1 MFTKRCILFL
11 LLFSV
16 TAVFA
21 AAAENDDSNGSAP
34 VWSPG
39 IERTSTPQPQL
50 IGEDYKVLA
59 KSIND
64 WKKGFFTGNPTIAKT
79 STGRLLALYS
89 GDTRGFAS
97 LIKSDDNGCSWQ
109 RLNSLDVIPWPNLFV
124 AKSGIYVIYPTAIWK
139 SPNKDRSCM
148 EIIRS
153 TDDGKTWSEPT
164 EIECTRGLAVHTGN
178 AGVLVSRGRVACSF
192 EVAPTMCV
200 PVPQTKLAEP
210 AAFREDDFDEK
221 ATWLKVEDASAVA
234 RYTLVCLESGK
245 KKLHC
250 RVMDVDEKNSRFL
263 LRPENWGRHER
274 YKVSPVNSSG
284 PWIFRPGTTLEAA
297 AGTLGNKRDFWVM
310 AVDAPD
316 DEDVNLCDSE
326 LWRIS
331 NPVANPV
338 FAYSKAMH
346 DVFGMIFDYRD
357 ENGRPDDAGRWSGWL
372 EGTCIRLGHEGG
384 DGRILNLLR
393 MSQNVN
399 DSISGRVIF
408 DDSGDELIAEFERI
422 GFDEGLGVTHCY
434 AEYDVKSGLYWMA
447 SNVNRNSTRDISDI
461 KMKGGLATQERSNL
475 ALFYSRNA
483 ADWFMAGM
491 VAYSRGW
498 AHSYHY
504 PHFVISGDDLL
515 VIARSHVESPLTEK
529 TMNVDG
535 DTADNHDGN
544 AITLHRVPDF
554 RQLANS
560 DFIDYAEY

>member
-1 MFTKRCILFL
+1 MFTKRDFLFL
-11 LLFSV
+11 LLFCLA
-16 TAVFA
+16 AVFA
-21 AAAENDDSNGSAP
+21 ADVDNSTGKAP

-39 IERTSTPQPQL
+39 VDRTSTPQPQL
-50 IGEDYKVLA
+50 VGEDYKVLA
-59 KSIND
+59 KSTND
-64 WKKGFFTGNPTIAKT
+64 WEKGFFTGNPIIAKT

-89 GDTRGFAS
+89 GDQIGAAT
-97 LIKSDDNGCSWQ
+97 LIKSDDKGKTWQ
-109 RLNSLDVIPWPNLFV
+109 RLNSLEVIPWFNLFV
-124 AKSGIYVIYPTAIWK
+124 SKSGIYVIYPTAIWK
-139 SPNKDRSCM
+139 SPNKDRRCM

-178 AGVLVSRGRVACSF
+178 AGVLVSNGRVTCSF

-200 PVPQTKLAEP
+200 PVPQTMLAEP
-210 AAFREDDFDEK
+210 AAFREEDLDEK
-221 ATWLKVEDASAVA
+221 TIWVKVQDASAVPA
-234 RYTLVCLESGK
+234 YTLVSLESGD

-250 RVMDVDEKNSRFL
+250 RVMDVDKKNSRFL
-263 LRPENWGRHER
+263 LRPENWGSHEK
-274 YKVSPVNSSG
+274 YNVSPVNSPG
-284 PWIFRPGTTLEAA
+284 PWIFRPGTILEAA
-297 AGTLGNKRDFWVM
+297 AGTLGNKRDFWVI

-316 DEDVNLCDSE
+316 DAEVNLCEPD

-338 FAYSKAMH
+338 FAYSKALY
-346 DVFGMIFDYRD
+346 DVFGMVFDYRD
-357 ENGRPDDAGRWSGWL
+357 ENGRPDDVGRWSGWL
-372 EGTCIRLGHEGG
+372 EGVCIRLGHEGSN
-384 DGRILNLLR
+384 GRILNLLR
-393 MSQNVN
+393 MSQNIN
-399 DSISGRVIF
+399 DSISGRVIL

-434 AEYDVKSGLYWMA
+434 AEYDEKSGLYWMT

-461 KMKGGLATQERSNL
+461 KIKGDLATQERSNL

-483 ADWFMAGM
+483 TDWFMAGM
-491 VAYSRGW
+491 VTYSRDW

-529 TMNVDG
+529 TMNVG
-535 DTADNHDGN
+535 ENTADNHDGN

-554 RQLANS
+554 RRLANR
-560 DFIDYAEY
+560 DFIDYVKY